1 MTESFTLGI
10 YLYTLAGL
18 KFWKTQSHLSGDK
31 LALEM
36 NRLDLTQKGTLRLG
50 GNARWLGRTVSNRAA
65 VTWDGGHAKGAGKP
79 TPRCQ
84 GCMPSGPSLL
94 SLQTLTMLHII

>member
-10 YLYTLAGL
+10 YLYTLVGL

-36 NRLDLTQKGTLRLG
+36 NRLDLTHKGTLRLG

-79 TPRCQ
+79 TLRCQ
-84 GCMPSGPSLL
+84 GRMPSGPSLL
-94 SLQTLTMLHII
+94 SLRTLTMLHII